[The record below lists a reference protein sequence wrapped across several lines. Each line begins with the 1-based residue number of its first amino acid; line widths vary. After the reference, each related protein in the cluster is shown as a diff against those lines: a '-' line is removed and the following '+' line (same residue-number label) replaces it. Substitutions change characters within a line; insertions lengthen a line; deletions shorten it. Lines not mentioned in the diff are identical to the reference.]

1 MTAGILPDM
10 KIAGLCLFFSN
21 VFFVVFPS
29 CVYGQS
35 TAQIKGVIWGP
46 QSAVMAGVTVNL
58 LSVERART
66 TKTDE
71 SGKFEFLDLPLS
83 TYELQVSQAGFT
95 LEPAQ
100 KISFSK
106 PVVRQISIHL
116 RLASS
121 KCFPKIRASYESR
134 SDKMNLVG
142 NIQDFS
148 GGPVKNATLT

>member
-66 TKTDE
+66 TKNRR
-71 SGKFEFLDLPLS
+71 K
-83 TYELQVSQAGFT
+83 
-95 LEPAQ
+95 
-100 KISFSK
+100 
-106 PVVRQISIHL
+106 R
-116 RLASS
+116 
-121 KCFPKIRASYESR
+121 KIR
-134 SDKMNLVG
+134 VFG
-142 NIQDFS
+142 
-148 GGPVKNATLT
+148 LTNKHL